1 MYRDVVSEGLEHSR
15 VTPPNHLSGCRT
27 TRGVDARGIFAGV
40 KGDVFRVTAP
50 QPDLCGRACLV
61 CGCRDSTACLSSP
74 LHLLFPECFL
84 LFFRT
89 HLAGKEQ
96 HIKSTVRGGLYY
108 RSPRMLRIVINAT
121 APRVGSRFWG
131 SKTPFV
137 YMCRDLATQTDT
149 AELGA
154 EEVARPVAA
163 LSQLGTKR
171 PEKLSTKAAAAA
183 TFTSIGVPS
192 HVTGKLPNMRLL
204 KPTPVQVAAI
214 PKLLAGLDRS
224 GKDHTAPPYG

>member
-1 MYRDVVSEGLEHSR
+1 
-15 VTPPNHLSGCRT
+15 
-27 TRGVDARGIFAGV
+27 
-40 KGDVFRVTAP
+40 
-50 QPDLCGRACLV
+50 
-61 CGCRDSTACLSSP
+61 
-74 LHLLFPECFL
+74 
-84 LFFRT
+84 
-89 HLAGKEQ
+89 
-96 HIKSTVRGGLYY
+96 
-108 RSPRMLRIVINAT
+108 MLRIVINAT

-137 YMCRDLATQTDT
+137 YMCRDLATLTDT